1 MPTLRSANNL
11 QSEKLI
17 ECKNI
22 SSLHESAVES
32 IISMLKN
39 QSTKLRNDDGEI
51 CDYKISLRFLN
62 EQTIQSIIPHWTD
75 FVDAIRSSNPD
86 NQFWTFDKIQL
97 SPAMMDILRQ
107 LMMSRSIHRLEFNNG
122 YSDDET
128 NERAIFNLLI
138 GILEKNT

>member
-1 MPTLRSANNL
+1 M
-11 QSEKLI
+11 
-17 ECKNI
+17 
-22 SSLHESAVES
+22 
-32 IISMLKN
+32 M
-39 QSTKLRNDDGEI
+39 
-51 CDYKISLRFLN
+51 
-62 EQTIQSIIPHWTD
+62 QTIQSIIPHWTD

-138 GILEKNT
+138 GILEKNTTELALHLMLHQWEYQRYVTFGYAFELNNVIDKEKKGYNV